1 MFGLR
6 GAEIRDDAAGFQDG
20 VKFPDRFREL
30 VPHGLRE
37 AVVRNLDVIA
47 DDLVGASTRDL
58 REDAFRRDARR
69 MVGAGR
75 ANVEREL
82 RAPLVGAGGEALEDG
97 DFVDEPQAERR
108 EVVGAV
114 FRCGQHHE
122 FEVGVLAELP
132 DDIGRRNPRLAHAS
146 EGFDD
151 LSPRPMLEVQGDVE
165 LDGRGVGKVQVSPD
179 KREEDPEVDQLLR
192 HRGDGGRWGVR
203 KNLLCGVC
211 C

>member
-1 MFGLR
+1 MF
-6 GAEIRDDAAGFQDG
+6 I
-20 VKFPDRFREL
+20 
-30 VPHGLRE
+30 
-37 AVVRNLDVIA
+37 VRN
-47 DDLVGASTRDL
+47 DLVGASARDL

-69 MVGAGR
+69 MVGTGGAD
-75 ANVEREL
+75 VEREL
-82 RAPLVGAGGEALEDG
+82 RAPLVGTGDEALKYR
-97 DFVDEPQAERR
+97 DFIDEPHAERR

-122 FEVGVLAELP
+122 FEVGVLPEPP

-165 LDGRGVGKVQVSPD
+165 LNGGGVGKVQVPPD
-179 KREEDPEVDQLLR
+179 KREEDPEVGQLLR
-192 HRGDGGRWGVR
+192 HRGDGSRGVR
-203 KNLLCGVC
+203 NKTSSGVC

>member
-6 GAEIRDDAAGFQDG
+6 GAEIRDGAAGFQDG
-20 VKFPDRFREL
+20 VELFDRFREL

-69 MVGAGR
+69 MVGPCG

-82 RAPLVGAGGEALEDG
+82 RAPLVGTGDEALEDG

-122 FEVGVLAELP
+122 FEVGVLPEPP

-165 LDGRGVGKVQVSPD
+165 LNGGGVGKVQVPPD
-179 KREEDPEVDQLLR
+179 KREEDPEVGQLLR
-192 HRGDGGRWGVR
+192 HWGDGSRGVR
-203 KNLLCGVC
+203 NKTSSGVC

>member
-1 MFGLR
+1 
-6 GAEIRDDAAGFQDG
+6 
-20 VKFPDRFREL
+20 
-30 VPHGLRE
+30 
-37 AVVRNLDVIA
+37 
-47 DDLVGASTRDL
+47 
-58 REDAFRRDARR
+58 
-69 MVGAGR
+69 MVGPCG

-82 RAPLVGAGGEALEDG
+82 RAPLVGAGDEALKDR
-97 DFVDEPQAERR
+97 DFIDEPQTERR

-122 FEVGVLAELP
+122 FEVGVLPEPP

-165 LDGRGVGKVQVSPD
+165 LNGGGVGKVQVPPD
-179 KREEDPEVDQLLR
+179 KREEDPEVGQLLR
-192 HRGDGGRWGVR
+192 HRGDGSRGVR
-203 KNLLCGVC
+203 NKTSSGVC